1 MQRPTRPPE
10 PIIRQPS
17 PRTLSFAPIAL
28 LAALALMLAPSL
40 SQARAHLSS
49 SCAPRQSA
57 RSCASAKRKSR
68 GKHHHAKHPAA
79 KPKRAHKAPK
89 PSLQPALCENEAA
102 PVAASGSFSC
112 LDGSEPTCEDGA
124 TPVLSAHRSALLCP
138 ATDEDSSASDE
149 CEAEASCPN
158 DSEDPG
164 DEEGGCANCQQPPSE
179 GEPEG

>member
-1 MQRPTRPPE
+1 MV
-10 PIIRQPS
+10 
-17 PRTLSFAPIAL
+17 
-28 LAALALMLAPSL
+28 APSL

-49 SCAPRQSA
+49 SCSAKQSA
-57 RSCASAKRKSR
+57 RSCASTKRKAKSKR
-68 GKHHHAKHPAA
+68 RHAKHPAA

-89 PSLQPALCENEAA
+89 PTLQPALCEDETA

-124 TPVLSAHRSALLCP
+124 TPVLSVHRSALVCP
-138 ATDEDSSASDE
+138 AADEDSSGSDE

-164 DEEGGCANCQQPPSE
+164 NEEGSCATCQQPPPE